1 MEIKVVLEIKEVTRT
16 RAVPDRV
23 QADKV
28 EEKGKRRVKVK
39 MRRRRLPLTW
49 ESPARAR
56 PNIATDVAIQTIS
69 QKIVRKLA
77 P

>member
-1 MEIKVVLEIKEVTRT
+1 MEIKEVPEIKEVTGT

-28 EEKGKRRVKVK
+28 EEKEEKRVKIK
-39 MRRRRLPLTW
+39 MRRRRLPLMW
-49 ESPARAR
+49 ELLARVR
-56 PNIATDVAIQTIS
+56 PNIAIDAAIRTIS

>member
-1 MEIKVVLEIKEVTRT
+1 MVLEIKEVTGT
-16 RAVPDRV
+16 RAFLDRV

-28 EEKGKRRVKVK
+28 EEKEKRRAKVK
-39 MRRRRLPLTW
+39 MRRMRLPPMWGSL
-49 ESPARAR
+49 AKVK
-56 PNIATDVAIQTIS
+56 PNIATDVATWTIS